1 MKKKQVV
8 SGAVVLVLVA
18 GIGWAM
24 GFFNGQD
31 PQLAE
36 LELIRNE
43 SFGNRENM
51 SEEQRR
57 GQHEQFREKVGQ
69 LSDDQRKQFF
79 ENSRPMFQQMM
90 NEKMNKFFALPEEE
104 QKAELDKWIDRM
116 ENRSNDRKAEGDR
129 GKGGRG
135 GPGGPGGRGGW
146 EGMSQQERDS
156 RRQQKLDSTTP
167 ELRAKFDKFKDMMND
182 RREERG
188 LPKIDRPIGRRGR
201 H

>member
-36 LELIRNE
+36 LEQMRNE
-43 SFGNRENM
+43 GFKNRENM

-57 GQHEQFREKVGQ
+57 GQHEQFREKMGQ

-90 NEKMNKFFALPEEE
+90 NEKMNKFFALSEEE

-116 ENRSNDRKAEGDR
+116 ENRSKERKADGDG
-129 GKGGRG
+129 GKGR
-135 GPGGPGGRGGW
+135 GGPGGRGGW
-146 EGMSQQERDS
+146 EGMSQQERDN
-156 RRQQKLDSTTP
+156 RRQQKLDFTTP
-167 ELRAKFDKFKDMMND
+167 ELRAKFDKYKDMLND

-188 LPKIDRPIGRRGR
+188 LSKIDRPFGMRGR